1 MVKKEMVI
9 HRDGFNVVFAKTF
22 CTTAET
28 FESEIRVVWEVK
40 NIISDAKSILGVMAM
55 EVRKGTAVILTTDG
69 PDERDALQTLA
80 GLLEDYENAPQ

>member
-22 CTTAET
+22 CTAAET
-28 FESEIRVVWEVK
+28 FEAEIRVTWETK

-55 EVRKGTAVILTTDG
+55 EVRKGTAIILSADG
-69 PDERDALQTLA
+69 PDEQDALQTLA
-80 GLLEDYENAPQ
+80 GLLGDYENAPR